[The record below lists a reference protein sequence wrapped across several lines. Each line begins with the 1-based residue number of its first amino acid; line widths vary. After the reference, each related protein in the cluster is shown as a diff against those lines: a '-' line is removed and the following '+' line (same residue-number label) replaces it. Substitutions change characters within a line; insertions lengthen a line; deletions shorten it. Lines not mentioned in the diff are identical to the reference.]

1 MSRVYQA
8 LEKVE
13 KEKLQKAKE
22 ETLSAI
28 FTEEVIS
35 REPFPNQKYP
45 GGEIED
51 AGLPSREDFPF
62 LIAQPNS
69 FPAEQFRKLKT
80 QIFLH
85 NPHPPHAILITSA
98 VPQEGKS
105 TVAMN
110 LAIAISQEINK
121 KAILIDADLRM
132 PSIFIKNLEKAKGL
146 SQYLA
151 DQVPLEEILN
161 PSEKENL
168 KIIPAGKPSSKA
180 SELIGSKKMTELM
193 KFLSGFGEDTYT
205 VIDSPPVLSASETIL
220 LSKMVDGIILVV
232 MADRTPR
239 LAVRKAIN
247 SIDKQK
253 ILGVVFNQ
261 KELKP
266 SKYYSEYY
274 YKYYKQK

>member
-13 KEKLQKAKE
+13 KEKRQKVKE

-28 FTEEVIS
+28 FAEEVVS
-35 REPFPNQKYP
+35 GEQLPNHKYP
-45 GGEIED
+45 GAEMEES
-51 AGLPSREDFPF
+51 GLPSREDYSF
-62 LIAQPNS
+62 LIPQPNS
-69 FPAEQFRKLKT
+69 FPAEQFRNLKT
-80 QIFLH
+80 RIFLH
-85 NPHPPHAILITSA
+85 NPHSPHVILITSA
-98 VPQEGKS
+98 VPQEGKT

-110 LAIAISQEINK
+110 LAMAISEEINK

-132 PSIFIKNLEKAKGL
+132 PSIFLKNLEKAKGL
-146 SQYLA
+146 SHYLS

-161 PSEKENL
+161 NSWKKNL
-168 KIIPAGKPSSKA
+168 SIIPAGKPSSRA
-180 SELIGSKKMTELM
+180 SELIGSGKMTQLLT
-193 KFLSGFGEDTYT
+193 FLHEFGEDTYT

-232 MADRTPR
+232 MADRTPQG
-239 LAVRKAIN
+239 AVRKAVKAL
-247 SIDKQK
+247 DKPK
-253 ILGVVFNQ
+253 IVGVVFNQ

-274 YKYYKQK
+274 YKYYKK